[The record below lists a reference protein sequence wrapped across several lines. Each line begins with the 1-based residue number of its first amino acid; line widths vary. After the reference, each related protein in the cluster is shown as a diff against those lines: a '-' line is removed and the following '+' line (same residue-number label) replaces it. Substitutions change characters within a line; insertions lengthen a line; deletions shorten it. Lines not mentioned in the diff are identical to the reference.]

1 LQQIDLG
8 YVSGLYREFAGD
20 LAAVGKQQ
28 REFAE
33 AMGSRMTPQ
42 LDDLEAEITYL
53 LLRARRPAAVM
64 ELGTFHGW
72 STSWILSALRDNG
85 AGHLH
90 SFDII
95 DNVRRNVPAE
105 LAAGRWTFVQGD
117 VKERLDRVPADLDH
131 LFVDAAHTG
140 RFAKWYL
147 TRLFPLVP
155 AGIPVSVHDVYH
167 FRATLPFHEGRVVV
181 RWLRDRTTPFFTPS
195 RAKARAN
202 YDALNALR
210 DDLGLAPVRGAGDN
224 PMIFFTMPETR

>member
-28 REFAE
+28 RAFAE

-53 LLRARRPAAVM
+53 LLRARRPATVM

-105 LAAGRWTFVQGD
+105 LAEGRWTFVQGD

-147 TRLFPLVP
+147 AHLFPLVP

-195 RAKARAN
+195 RAKARAT

-210 DDLGLAPVRGAGDN
+210 DELGLAPIRGAGDN